1 MSIEKLKNAN
11 FVEKIEIENLQ
22 TGLTDEFI
30 IFVKSGEN
38 VNIQDI
44 SYSMS
49 EWKIR
54 LMNNHGIGI
63 EVFDK
68 FYFENCHS
76 YDEGEYREGKPF
88 GVYGTIFLFNAK
100 TLEYNYID
108 GVNTIKEVL

>member
-30 IFVKSGEN
+30 AFVKSGEN

-54 LMNNHGIGI
+54 LMDICGI
-63 EVFDK
+63 
-68 FYFENCHS
+68 
-76 YDEGEYREGKPF
+76 
-88 GVYGTIFLFNAK
+88 LFWEEFRVK
-100 TLEYNYID
+100 R
-108 GVNTIKEVL
+108 